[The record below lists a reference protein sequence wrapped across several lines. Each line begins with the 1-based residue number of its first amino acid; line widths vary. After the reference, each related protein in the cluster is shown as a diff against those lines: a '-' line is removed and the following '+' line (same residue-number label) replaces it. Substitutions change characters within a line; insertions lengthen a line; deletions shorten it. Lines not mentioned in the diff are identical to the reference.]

1 MPETCLSLR
10 HSLSNSSKDAASLVN
25 SSTTSFCIKPAALD
39 VARGS
44 HSRPSPSP
52 AWPTVSNAYPLVVIM
67 SKKCKVSLLSCCGPT
82 VKPTFMTEVSDAAEF
97 FMAFVKFLSNCPM

>member
-10 HSLSNSSKDAASLVN
+10 HCLSNSSKDAASLVN
-25 SSTTSFCIKPAALD
+25 SSNTSFCIKPAALD

-52 AWPTVSNAYPLVVIM
+52 AWPTVSNAFPLVVIM
-67 SKKCKVSLLSCCGPT
+67 SKKCKVSAAVLLRADRQAHVHDGSFRRC
-82 VKPTFMTEVSDAAEF
+82 
-97 FMAFVKFLSNCPM
+97 